1 MSKQRLLKGVALAVL
16 GAAVG
21 CTDLPSTEPTPEDT
35 GRVEFALV
43 MVPTDVQCVS
53 ITATGSR
60 VRQQTFIVV
69 PGQTSVLAMNGLPV
83 GAVTFSGQAFNGPC
97 GGGGP
102 MGPSPTYVA
111 DPVTAQINATGVTS
125 LALNMRR
132 NGQASISVD
141 FETGG
146 MCGVAG
152 AACSPTSPNA
162 CCTGLSCVAD
172 PTTMLASCQPSNMC
186 VPQGAQC
193 SATSQCCTGLSC
205 QGDPTTMLAICQP
218 QTMCMPQGAQ
228 CGPGTAVQCCP
239 GLACQGDAT
248 GLVTCQPATCA
259 PQGIQCSAT
268 TVCCA
273 GLTCQGDPTG
283 MISCQPQN
291 MCVPSG
297 GQCAGASP
305 CCTGLVCQSGP
316 GGVPTC
322 LPPVACRPPGAPC
335 GPGMTQ
341 QCCAGLM
348 CVVDPAAQTAICQ

>member
-43 MVPTDVQCVS
+43 MVPTDVQCIS

-69 PGQTSVLAMNGLPV
+69 PGQTSVLAMNALPV
-83 GAVTFSGQAFNGPC
+83 GSVTFSGQAFNGAC

-172 PTTMLASCQPSNMC
+172 PTTMLASCQPS
-186 VPQGAQC
+186 
-193 SATSQCCTGLSC
+193 
-205 QGDPTTMLAICQP
+205 
-218 QTMCMPQGAQ
+218 TMCMPPGAQ
-228 CGPGTAVQCCP
+228 CGPGTSMQCCP
-239 GLACQGDAT
+239 GLACQGDPT
-248 GLVTCQPATCA
+248 GL
-259 PQGIQCSAT
+259 
-268 TVCCA
+268 
-273 GLTCQGDPTG
+273 L
-283 MISCQPQN
+283 SCQPQN
-291 MCVPSG
+291 MCAPQGTQCSATTMCCSG
-297 GQCAGASP
+297 LACQPDAAGTLS
-305 CCTGLVCQSGP
+305 CQP
-316 GGVPTC
+316 LPT
-322 LPPVACRPPGAPC
+322 CRPPGAMC
-335 GPGMTQ
+335 GPGLNA

>member
-21 CTDLPSTEPTPEDT
+21 CTDLPSTEPTPDDT

-43 MVPTDVQCVS
+43 MVPTDVQCIT

-172 PTTMLASCQPSNMC
+172 PTTMLASCQPS
-186 VPQGAQC
+186 
-193 SATSQCCTGLSC
+193 
-205 QGDPTTMLAICQP
+205 
-218 QTMCMPQGAQ
+218 TMCMPPGAQ
-228 CGPGTAVQCCP
+228 CGPGTSMQCCP

-248 GLVTCQPATCA
+248 GLVTCQPPTCA
-259 PQGIQCSAT
+259 PQGIQCSAA

-273 GLTCQGDPTG
+273 GLTCQGDATG
-283 MISCQPQN
+283 LLSCQPQN

>member
-16 GAAVG
+16 GAPVG
-21 CTDLPSTEPTPEDT
+21 CTDLPSTEPTPDDT

-43 MVPTDVQCVS
+43 MVPTDVQCIT

-60 VRQQTFIVV
+60 VRQQDFIVV
-69 PGQTSVLAMNGLPV
+69 PAQTSVLAMNGLPV

-172 PTTMLASCQPSNMC
+172 PTTMLASCQPS
-186 VPQGAQC
+186 
-193 SATSQCCTGLSC
+193 
-205 QGDPTTMLAICQP
+205 
-218 QTMCMPQGAQ
+218 TMCMPPGAQ
-228 CGPGTAVQCCP
+228 CGPGTSMQCCP

-248 GLVTCQPATCA
+248 GLVTCQPPTCA
-259 PQGIQCSAT
+259 PQGIQCSAA

-273 GLTCQGDPTG
+273 GLTCQGDATG
-283 MISCQPQN
+283 LLSCQPQN

>member
-21 CTDLPSTEPTPEDT
+21 CTDLPSTEPTPDDT

-43 MVPTDVQCVS
+43 MVPTDVQCIT
-53 ITATGSR
+53 ITAIGSR
-60 VRQQTFIVV
+60 VRQQDFIVV
-69 PGQTSVLAMNGLPV
+69 PAQTSVLAMNGLPV

-172 PTTMLASCQPSNMC
+172 PTTMLASCQPS
-186 VPQGAQC
+186 
-193 SATSQCCTGLSC
+193 
-205 QGDPTTMLAICQP
+205 
-218 QTMCMPQGAQ
+218 TMCMPPGAQ
-228 CGPGTAVQCCP
+228 CGPGTSMQCCP

-248 GLVTCQPATCA
+248 GLVTCQPPTCA
-259 PQGIQCSAT
+259 PQGIQCSAA

-273 GLTCQGDPTG
+273 GLTCQGDATG
-283 MISCQPQN
+283 LLSCQPQN

>member
-21 CTDLPSTEPTPEDT
+21 CTDLPSTEPTPDDT

-43 MVPTDVQCVS
+43 MVPTDVQCIT

-60 VRQQTFIVV
+60 VRQQDFIVV
-69 PGQTSVLAMNGLPV
+69 PAQTSVLAMNGLPV

-172 PTTMLASCQPSNMC
+172 PTTMLASCQPS
-186 VPQGAQC
+186 
-193 SATSQCCTGLSC
+193 
-205 QGDPTTMLAICQP
+205 
-218 QTMCMPQGAQ
+218 TMCMPPGAQ
-228 CGPGTAVQCCP
+228 CGPGTSMQCCP

-248 GLVTCQPATCA
+248 GLVTCQPPTCA
-259 PQGIQCSAT
+259 PQGIQCSAA

-273 GLTCQGDPTG
+273 GLTCQGDATG
-283 MISCQPQN
+283 LLSCQPQN

-305 CCTGLVCQSGP
+305 CCAGLVCQSGP

>member
-43 MVPTDVQCVS
+43 MVPTDVQCIS

-152 AACSPTSPNA
+152 AACSPTSPDA

-172 PTTMLASCQPSNMC
+172 PTTMLASCQPS
-186 VPQGAQC
+186 
-193 SATSQCCTGLSC
+193 
-205 QGDPTTMLAICQP
+205 
-218 QTMCMPQGAQ
+218 TMCMPPGAQ
-228 CGPGTAVQCCP
+228 CGPGTSMQCCP
-239 GLACQGDAT
+239 GLACQGDPT
-248 GLVTCQPATCA
+248 GLVTCQPQNMCA
-259 PQGIQCSAT
+259 PAGTACSAT
-268 TVCCA
+268 TTCCA
-273 GLTCQGDPTG
+273 GLSCQGDPTG
-283 MISCQPQN
+283 IVSCQPQN
-291 MCVPSG
+291 MCVPTG

-305 CCTGLVCQSGP
+305 CCAGLVCQSGP

-322 LPPVACRPPGAPC
+322 LPPPACRPPGAPC
-335 GPGMTQ
+335 GPGLTQ

>member
-21 CTDLPSTEPTPEDT
+21 CTDLPSTEPTPDDT

-43 MVPTDVQCVS
+43 MVPTDVQCIT

-60 VRQQTFIVV
+60 VRQQDFIVV
-69 PGQTSVLAMNGLPV
+69 PAQTSVLAMNGLPV

-172 PTTMLASCQPSNMC
+172 PTTMLASCQPS
-186 VPQGAQC
+186 
-193 SATSQCCTGLSC
+193 
-205 QGDPTTMLAICQP
+205 
-218 QTMCMPQGAQ
+218 TMCMPPGAQ
-228 CGPGTAVQCCP
+228 CGPGTSMQCCP

-248 GLVTCQPATCA
+248 GLVTCQPPTCA
-259 PQGIQCSAT
+259 PQGIQCSAA

-273 GLTCQGDPTG
+273 GLTCQGDATG
-283 MISCQPQN
+283 LLSCQPQN

>member
-43 MVPTDVQCVS
+43 MVPTDVQCIS

-60 VRQQTFIVV
+60 VRQQNFIVV
-69 PGQTSVLAMNGLPV
+69 PAQTSVLAMNGLPV

-152 AACSPTSPNA
+152 AACSPTSPSA

-172 PTTMLASCQPSNMC
+172 PTTMLASCQPS
-186 VPQGAQC
+186 
-193 SATSQCCTGLSC
+193 
-205 QGDPTTMLAICQP
+205 
-218 QTMCMPQGAQ
+218 TMCMPPGAQ
-228 CGPGTAVQCCP
+228 CGPGTSMQCCP
-239 GLACQGDAT
+239 GLACQGDPT
-248 GLVTCQPATCA
+248 GLVTCQPQNMCA
-259 PQGIQCSAT
+259 PAGTACSAT
-268 TVCCA
+268 TTCCA
-273 GLTCQGDPTG
+273 GLSCQGDPTG
-283 MISCQPQN
+283 IVSCQPQN
-291 MCVPSG
+291 MCVPTG

-305 CCTGLVCQSGP
+305 CCAGLVCQSGP

-322 LPPVACRPPGAPC
+322 LPPPACRPPGAPC
-335 GPGMTQ
+335 GPGLTQ

>member
-21 CTDLPSTEPTPEDT
+21 CTDLPSTEPTPDDT

-43 MVPTDVQCVS
+43 MVPTDVQCIT

-60 VRQQTFIVV
+60 VRQQDFIVV
-69 PGQTSVLAMNGLPV
+69 PAQTSVLAMNGLPV

-172 PTTMLASCQPSNMC
+172 PTTMLASCQPS
-186 VPQGAQC
+186 
-193 SATSQCCTGLSC
+193 
-205 QGDPTTMLAICQP
+205 
-218 QTMCMPQGAQ
+218 TMCMPPGAQ
-228 CGPGTAVQCCP
+228 CGPGTSMQCCP

-248 GLVTCQPATCA
+248 GLVTCQPPTCA
-259 PQGIQCSAT
+259 PQGIQCSAA

-273 GLTCQGDPTG
+273 GLTCQGDATG
-283 MISCQPQN
+283 LLSCQPQN

-335 GPGMTQ
+335 GPGITQ

>member
-21 CTDLPSTEPTPEDT
+21 CTDLPSTEPTPDDT

-43 MVPTDVQCVS
+43 MVPTDVQCIT

-60 VRQQTFIVV
+60 VRQQDFIVV
-69 PGQTSVLAMNGLPV
+69 PAQTSVLAMNGLPV

-172 PTTMLASCQPSNMC
+172 PTTMLASCQPS
-186 VPQGAQC
+186 
-193 SATSQCCTGLSC
+193 
-205 QGDPTTMLAICQP
+205 
-218 QTMCMPQGAQ
+218 TMCMPPGAQ
-228 CGPGTAVQCCP
+228 CGPGTSMQCCP

-248 GLVTCQPATCA
+248 GLVTCQPPTCA
-259 PQGIQCSAT
+259 PQGIQCSAA

>member
-69 PGQTSVLAMNGLPV
+69 PGQTSVLSMNGLPV

-172 PTTMLASCQPSNMC
+172 PTTMLASCQPS
-186 VPQGAQC
+186 
-193 SATSQCCTGLSC
+193 
-205 QGDPTTMLAICQP
+205 
-218 QTMCMPQGAQ
+218 TMCMPPGAQ
-228 CGPGTAVQCCP
+228 CGPGTSMQCCP

-248 GLVTCQPATCA
+248 GLVTCQPPTCA
-259 PQGIQCSAT
+259 PQGIQCSAA

-273 GLTCQGDPTG
+273 GLTCQGDATG
-283 MISCQPQN
+283 LLSCQPQN